1 MRYIII
7 ALEYHL
13 PIHSELKLSS
23 SPVYFL
29 RLMLKKLVTSFQTS
43 VNEILNLRM
52 HLFVNNMADP
62 DISDYEFDADD
73 LFRR

>member
-1 MRYIII
+1 
-7 ALEYHL
+7 
-13 PIHSELKLSS
+13 
-23 SPVYFL
+23 
-29 RLMLKKLVTSFQTS
+29 
-43 VNEILNLRM
+43 M